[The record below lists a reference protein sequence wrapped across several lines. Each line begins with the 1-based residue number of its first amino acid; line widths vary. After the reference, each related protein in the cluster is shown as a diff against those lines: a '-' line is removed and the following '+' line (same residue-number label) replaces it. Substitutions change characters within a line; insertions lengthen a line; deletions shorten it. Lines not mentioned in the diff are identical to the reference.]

1 MIMEMPPES
10 PQKNETLAAI
20 GHRIYGSFHLLET
33 AARSHED
40 GESFSSALENQSQR
54 FGLWAKSL
62 GLYDLGH
69 SSLDYRFRDAPT
81 VHQHARK
88 LLDDLEKSIYESMS
102 AILSPLPG
110 PSPWFIYISVH
121 ARTRA
126 EILLVQQ
133 DVDWPNSGWAIAAEQ
148 PPRPMHAANRIAA
161 VDADFDM
168 NQGDDESSEDEETL
182 MSYQEESISS
192 IVLGNIK
199 LTIDRLYKLAFQVR
213 NPATRMGLSKARD
226 YREIDQDT
234 GVDVMDFYASLDLKH
249 MAEIAKQFWGK
260 SQEECE
266 SHYLIQR
273 LARANTHR
281 RRQFGQWRRHKLK
294 QDNAEKAITLTL
306 ENKPTAQLPAKS
318 TNSAQSSEKKIISLP
333 STATKLDEDMVN
345 LIDTSSVITSST
357 YTIAFKEDYETAIS
371 IPPLPKKHCS
381 GEAFECPYCYILCS
395 KRVSK
400 AMAWE

>member
-1 MIMEMPPES
+1 M
-10 PQKNETLAAI
+10 
-20 GHRIYGSFHLLET
+20 
-33 AARSHED
+33 
-40 GESFSSALENQSQR
+40 
-54 FGLWAKSL
+54 
-62 GLYDLGH
+62 YDLGH

-81 VHQHARK
+81 VHDYTRK

-102 AILSPLPG
+102 ALLSPLLEPHF
-110 PSPWFIYISVH
+110 FICGFIN
-121 ARTRA
+121 ARARA

-133 DVDWPNSGWAIAAEQ
+133 DVDRPSSGWAIAADQ
-148 PPRPMHAANRIAA
+148 APRPKHAANRIAA
-161 VDADFDM
+161 VDTDFDM
-168 NQGDDESSEDEETL
+168 SQGGGESSEDEETL

-192 IVLGNIK
+192 IVLENIK
-199 LTIDRLYKLAFQVR
+199 LIIDRLYKLAFQVR

-226 YREIDQDT
+226 YRDIDQET
-234 GVDVMDFYASLDLKH
+234 GVDAMDFYASLDLKH
-249 MAEIAKQFWGK
+249 LAEIAAQFWSK

-294 QDNAEKAITLTL
+294 QDNAEKAVLQIL
-306 ENKPTAQLPAKS
+306 ENKPTAQVPPTFTS
-318 TNSAQSSEKKIISLP
+318 FNQSSEKEIISLP
-333 STATKLDEDMVN
+333 STTTKLDEDMVN

-357 YTIAFKEDYETAIS
+357 YAVVFKDDDEKAIN
-371 IPPLPKKHCS
+371 IPQLPKKHCS

-400 AMAWE
+400 AMAWK